1 MTGPIFV
8 DTNVLVY
15 DRDERDAGKHA
26 SAQAWLRQ
34 LWRSPGLGVVS
45 GQVLGEFY
53 WTVTKKLSPGMPVE
67 QARRYAR
74 TLLAWTF
81 VPIDQSAI
89 GEAWSV
95 QDRFG
100 FSFWD
105 ALVVASARL
114 GRCRVLLSEDLQDGQ
129 DLDGLVVVNP
139 FAHDPGEVAGA

>member
-1 MTGPIFV
+1 MNGPIFV
-8 DTNVLVY
+8 DSNVLVY

-26 SAQAWLRQ
+26 SARAWLRE
-34 LWRSPGLGVVS
+34 LWRSPGLGIVS

-53 WTVTKKLSPGMPVE
+53 WTVTKKLKPGMSAE

-81 VPIDQSAI
+81 VPTDQAAI
-89 GEAWSV
+89 GEAWAV

-114 GRCRVLLSEDLQDGQ
+114 SRCRVLLSEDLQDGQ
-129 DLDGLVVVNP
+129 DLDGLIVVNP
-139 FAHDPGEVAGA
+139 FAHGPGEVDRA